1 MSHQN
6 EVFEFELTVFILE
19 LSNISDTITLS
30 LFYKRKKI
38 SIWEEFFKI
47 VAKEDEELQ
56 VSFLNKGLMN

>member
-19 LSNISDTITLS
+19 FSNISDTITLS
-30 LFYKRKKI
+30 LFYKRKK
-38 SIWEEFFKI
+38 SPSGRSFLNF